1 MKHNT
6 TQRKQR
12 TNRKKKNTAKKQ
24 SMQKRLFTEQHYNS
38 NDGMMTS
45 IWGPTLWHS
54 LHTISFNYPVDPTTV
69 QKKDYYNFFLSLEN
83 VLPCGKC
90 RTNFKQNIID
100 VPFSMDIMETRYTF
114 SKYIYDLHEHINKML
129 NKKSGLTY
137 EMVRDRYEMFRA
149 RCNEKSALEENG
161 CVQPLAGIK
170 TKCILRVVPKDA
182 DVVSLDIDS
191 RCFPK

>member
-6 TQRKQR
+6 TQKKQR
-12 TNRKKKNTAKKQ
+12 TNKKKSLSKKQ
-24 SMQKRLFTEQHYNS
+24 STRKPIFTEHDYNS

-54 LHTISFNYPVDPTTV
+54 LHTISFNYPVQPTLD
-69 QKKDYYNFFLSLEN
+69 QKKDYYKFFLSLEN

-100 VPFSMDIMETRYTF
+100 LPFSMDVMESRYTF
-114 SKYIYDLHEHINKML
+114 SKYIYDLHEHINEML

-137 EMVRDRYEMFRA
+137 EIVRDRYEMFRA
-149 RCNEKSALEENG
+149 RCNDRSAL
-161 CVQPLAGIK
+161 K
-170 TKCILRVVPKDA
+170 
-182 DVVSLDIDS
+182 
-191 RCFPK
+191 

>member
-24 SMQKRLFTEQHYNS
+24 SIQKRIFTEQDYNS

-54 LHTISFNYPVDPTTV
+54 LHTISFNYPVDPTTA

-100 VPFSMDIMETRYTF
+100 VPFSMDVMETRYTF

-129 NKKSGLTY
+129 HKKSGLTY

>member
-24 SMQKRLFTEQHYNS
+24 SMQKRIFTEQDYNS

-54 LHTISFNYPVDPTTV
+54 LHTISFNYPVEPTTV

-129 NKKSGLTY
+129 HKKSGLTY